1 MVTGI
6 EPITLPWK
14 RPEKGVSAAELG
26 ASFRIE
32 QREDGWHCTV
42 RVGRRAEVLATGM
55 RRLRD
60 AQCRAEAHA
69 ATLPEVAAALAQA
82 DAAKTAAKGPD
93 YKVSRRA
100 YIHDTQGLTRE
111 AADKLIE
118 QGYMAPGDTGAGDVL
133 PPGDP
138 RVTRVKVPPVTV
150 GVVVENK
157 TRAAVPTFE
166 QVSDGCICGKIAGGT
181 WIADPAGKVSVPAG
195 TDPELAQEICRV
207 AAKHYA
213 AKREATVAAK
223 TAAAA
228 AKTAAKAVARAAA
241 KTAKT
246 VAKTTAKAK
255 AAANTT
261 AKTAKTTAKTA
272 ETAKAAKTT
281 AKTAK
286 TTAKTAK
293 TATTARTTT
302 TAKTVAAAEP
312 AADKAKG
319 GRGKAGK
326 KAAKRTAKG
335 PKGRG
340 KGKQASAQATATAT
354 ATEEPPMGKRGKGKG
369 EACGCVTWSVSEGK
383 ARGEAKHGA
392 FVVEPEGKRHALY
405 FYDPDGQSRHLQ
417 SGEAGKL
424 RKVAEEMAARGQP
437 APRTAASAT
446 DDAALMRAFM
456 GGAMEDEA

>member
-82 DAAKTAAKGPD
+82 DAAKAPAKGPD
-93 YKVSRRA
+93 YKVGRRA
-100 YIHDTQGLTRE
+100 YIHDTPGLTRE
-111 AADKLIE
+111 TADKLIE
-118 QGYMAPGDTGAGDVL
+118 KGYMAPGDTGAGDVL

-138 RVTRVKVPPVTV
+138 RVTRVKVPPVTAGAVV
-150 GVVVENK
+150 GNK
-157 TRAAVPTFE
+157 ARTAAPSFE
-166 QVSDGCICGKIAGGT
+166 EVSDGCICGKIDSGT

-195 TDPELAQEICRV
+195 TDPELALEICRV
-207 AAKHYA
+207 ATKHYTARRA
-213 AKREATVAAK
+213 AEVAAK
-223 TAAAA
+223 TAAKSAARTKTAAKTAAKAA
-228 AKTAAKAVARAAA
+228 AKTAAKSAAKARAAA
-241 KTAKT
+241 KTGA
-246 VAKTTAKAK
+246 TT
-255 AAANTT
+255 
-261 AKTAKTTAKTA
+261 
-272 ETAKAAKTT
+272 AAKTT

-286 TTAKTAK
+286 ARAAAKTTAKTAAKPTATKKPPAARTAKKTPVVKETAAK
-293 TATTARTTT
+293 TAATTRGT
-302 TAKTVAAAEP
+302 AAAREQGAGRRTPARKQSKAKAKP
-312 AADKAKG
+312 AAMKEEPVGRKAGKAKG
-319 GRGKAGK
+319 E
-326 KAAKRTAKG
+326 
-335 PKGRG
+335 
-340 KGKQASAQATATAT
+340 S
-354 ATEEPPMGKRGKGKG
+354 
-369 EACGCVTWSVSEGK
+369 CGCVTWTEAEGK

-405 FYDPDGQSRHLQ
+405 FYDLEGQSRHLQ

-437 APRTAASAT
+437 APSAASAGT
-446 DDAALMRAFM
+446 DAALLKMFM
-456 GGAMEDEA
+456 AGAMEDEA

>member
-1 MVTGI
+1 MATGI

-26 ASFRIE
+26 ASFRVE

-82 DAAKTAAKGPD
+82 EAAKAAAKT
-93 YKVSRRA
+93 
-100 YIHDTQGLTRE
+100 
-111 AADKLIE
+111 
-118 QGYMAPGDTGAGDVL
+118 PG
-133 PPGDP
+133 
-138 RVTRVKVPPVTV
+138 RV

-157 TRAAVPTFE
+157 TRIMAPTFE
-166 QVSDGCICGKIAGGT
+166 QVSDGCICGKIENGT

-195 TDPELAQEICRV
+195 TDPAMAQEICRV

-213 AKREATVAAK
+213 AQREDEAAAK
-223 TAAAA
+223 SAKAA
-228 AKTAAKAVARAAA
+228 AKTAARAAA
-241 KTAKT
+241 KTAKAAAKVAAKSTKTAAKT
-246 VAKTTAKAK
+246 VTEATARAKTTAKA
-255 AAANTT
+255 T
-261 AKTAKTTAKTA
+261 AKTAKA
-272 ETAKAAKTT
+272 
-281 AKTAK
+281 
-286 TTAKTAK
+286 
-293 TATTARTTT
+293 

-312 AADKAKG
+312 AADKAKR
-319 GRGKAGK
+319 GRSKAANK
-326 KAAKRTAKG
+326 KAAKKATQRRGPKYTPQPFSGTNAPPGPSPEALRILAAEAAASEQAAGRGTAKG
-335 PKGRG
+335 PRGRRG
-340 KGKQASAQATATAT
+340 KGKQAKATAAT
-354 ATEEPPMGKRGKGKG
+354 AKEEPMGKRSGKAKG
-369 EACGCVTWSVSEGK
+369 EACGCVTWTEAEGK

-417 SGEAGKL
+417 SGEASKL